1 MLRISNDN
9 DKPSYLTGVQNKVMM
24 TTKAQTG
31 MIAASLAILV
41 YIAIV
46 ITGSSLIS
54 QQDDSIFSSQ
64 QDNQTII
71 SQQARLDA
79 ALYNQVSSGL
89 DYTHSATTE
98 TSSLAVLLGG
108 QNLSQNQF
116 MILYDSTPYAS
127 KGHIALVLP
136 CDSADPTSPLFRV
149 LVGRAPDVV
158 PARLG
163 YIGQVSAPPDVCL
176 YHAQF
181 GFGDPVTD
189 VVLQYIGEGTVSLK
203 GPHSVAITTHES
215 YIPQTQGLMSLQ
227 HENMTESHG

>member
-1 MLRISNDN
+1 
-9 DKPSYLTGVQNKVMM
+9 M
-24 TTKAQTG
+24 TTKTQTG

-64 QDNQTII
+64 QGNQTII

-79 ALYNQVSSGL
+79 ALYNQISSGL
-89 DYTHSATTE
+89 DYVHNATAE
-98 TSSLAVLLGG
+98 TASLAVLLGG

-136 CDSADPTSPLFRV
+136 CDSADPTSPLFQV

-158 PARLG
+158 PVRLG
-163 YIGQVSAPPDVCL
+163 YIGQVSAPPDMCL

-189 VVLQYIGEGTVSLK
+189 VALKYIGEGTVSLK

-215 YIPQTQGLMSLQ
+215 YIPKTLGLMGLQ

>member
-1 MLRISNDN
+1 
-9 DKPSYLTGVQNKVMM
+9 MM
-24 TTKAQTG
+24 TTKTQTG

-46 ITGSSLIS
+46 ITGSSLIP
-54 QQDDSIFSSQ
+54 QDDSIFSSQ
-64 QDNQTII
+64 QGNQTII

-89 DYTHSATTE
+89 NYVHNATAE
-98 TSSLAVLLGG
+98 TTSLAVLLGG

-136 CDSADPTSPLFRV
+136 CDSTDPASPLFQV

-158 PARLG
+158 PIRLG
-163 YIGQVSAPPDVCL
+163 YIGQVSAPPDMCL

-189 VVLQYIGEGTVSLK
+189 VALKYIGEGTVSLK

-215 YIPQTQGLMSLQ
+215 YIPKTLGLMGLQ

>member
-1 MLRISNDN
+1 
-9 DKPSYLTGVQNKVMM
+9 MM
-24 TTKAQTG
+24 NTKAQTG

-46 ITGSSLIS
+46 VTGSSLIP
-54 QQDDSIFSSQ
+54 QQDSSIFSSQ

-79 ALYNQVSSGL
+79 ALYDQISSGL
-89 DYTHSATTE
+89 GYIHNATTE
-98 TSSLAVLLGG
+98 TASLAVLLGG
-108 QNLSQNQF
+108 QNLSQNQY

-136 CDSADPTSPLFRV
+136 CDSVDPTSPLFQV

-158 PARLG
+158 PVHLG
-163 YIGQVSAPPDVCL
+163 YLGQISAPPDVCL

-189 VVLQYIGEGTVSLK
+189 VVLKYIGEGTISFK

-215 YIPQTQGLMSLQ
+215 YIPKTESVMEHQ
-227 HENMTESHG
+227 HENMTESLG

>member
-1 MLRISNDN
+1 
-9 DKPSYLTGVQNKVMM
+9 M
-24 TTKAQTG
+24 TTKTQTG

-41 YIAIV
+41 YIAVV

-64 QDNQTII
+64 QGNQTIL

-89 DYTHSATTE
+89 GYIHNATTE
-98 TSSLAVLLGG
+98 TASLAVLLGG

-136 CDSADPTSPLFRV
+136 CDSADPTSPLFQV

-158 PARLG
+158 PVRLG
-163 YIGQVSAPPDVCL
+163 YIGQVSSPPDVCL

-189 VVLQYIGEGTVSLK
+189 VVLKYIGEGTVSFK

-215 YIPQTQGLMSLQ
+215 YIPKTQGLMSLQ

>member
-1 MLRISNDN
+1 
-9 DKPSYLTGVQNKVMM
+9 MM

-64 QDNQTII
+64 QDNDTII
-71 SQQARLDA
+71 SQQASLDA
-79 ALYNQVSSGL
+79 ALYDQISSGL
-89 DYTHSATTE
+89 DYVHNATTE

-136 CDSADPTSPLFRV
+136 CDSADPSSPLFQV

-158 PARLG
+158 PTRLG
-163 YIGQVSAPPDVCL
+163 YIDQVSAPPDMCL

-189 VVLQYIGEGTVSLK
+189 VVLKYIGEGTVSLK

-215 YIPQTQGLMSLQ
+215 YIPKTLGLMGLQ